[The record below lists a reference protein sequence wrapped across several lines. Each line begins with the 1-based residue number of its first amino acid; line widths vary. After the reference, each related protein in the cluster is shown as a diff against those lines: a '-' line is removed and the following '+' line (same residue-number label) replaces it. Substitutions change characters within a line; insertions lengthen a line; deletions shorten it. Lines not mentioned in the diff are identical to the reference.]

1 VYADPRV
8 AVIRADAGGYSS
20 GHVPGAVP
28 LSAGDASGGAVLK
41 ATRVDG
47 LGEAKALVPTGE
59 TVDQVIQN
67 AGVGPNTTIVIS
79 GPGEGGGMYYAT
91 RLYWTLRFWGFPRE
105 RLKLIQGGTK
115 AYADEFGLVFEDVQ
129 TPETGYTVEGFEEPN
144 YGVRKGLN
152 EMLQLV
158 DDGSAKV
165 IDQRTGGSFD
175 AKIAGSHVESAANYV
190 EGDSFK
196 KPANWKSADA
206 IKEHVFGYDGVEDG
220 DEIVTMCHSGFKGTL
235 AFFALDGIVGYDNA
249 ALFDGSWKFM
259 WKQYNGEQDPT
270 PNDAW
275 RADMHDRTEGEITAT
290 GQVSI
295 DPDLNEQ
302 LTELATLD
310 ANQVKKDAIE
320 YIVGD
325 TSGDFGCGS

>member
-1 VYADPRV
+1 
-8 AVIRADAGGYSS
+8 
-20 GHVPGAVP
+20 
-28 LSAGDASGGAVLK
+28 
-41 ATRVDG
+41 
-47 LGEAKALVPTGE
+47 
-59 TVDQVIQN
+59 
-67 AGVGPNTTIVIS
+67 
-79 GPGEGGGMYYAT
+79 
-91 RLYWTLRFWGFPRE
+91 
-105 RLKLIQGGTK
+105 
-115 AYADEFGLVFEDVQ
+115 
-129 TPETGYTVEGFEEPN
+129 
-144 YGVRKGLN
+144 
-152 EMLQLV
+152 
-158 DDGSAKV
+158 
-165 IDQRTGGSFD
+165 
-175 AKIAGSHVESAANYV
+175 V